1 MNDAYRFVRPVEE
14 HPIPFDQAHINAIWE
29 DFNDPAKGDPPSV
42 DEAHEDY
49 ARTIAKRGDWHVFR
63 ATYPFGAGDVYFWN
77 SMSGEAFKVRDE
89 EGSWHGLVNLFAEV
103 VDAEG
108 DCRDADYSSSLTQ
121 SGCYDQR
128 CKECGDSWLVG

>member
-1 MNDAYRFVRPVEE
+1 MSDQYRYVRPIDE
-14 HPIPFDQAHINAIWE
+14 HPIPFDQERINEIWE
-29 DFNDPAKGDPPSV
+29 NHESRRDPPSV

-49 ARTIAKRGDWHVFR
+49 VRTIAEWGDWHVFR
-63 ATYPFGAGDVYFWN
+63 PTYPFGHGDVVFWN
-77 SMSGEAFKVRDE
+77 SMSGEAFAVNDD
-89 EGSWHGLVNLFAEV
+89 EGSWHELVNLFAEI

-128 CKECGDSWLVG
+128 CTECGGSWLVG